1 MKYLRLF
8 EGFSDEYYVKI
19 DNEEYW
25 DNVDRRVEMSSN
37 DISLLTKLFSVST
50 GVGIGSTNGLN
61 RRLLA
66 VTNIMYVNKRRK
78 VSGLLYDY
86 SMKIYKV
93 DDEYFYVN
101 IISHQPI
108 LPWSDFEME
117 YSYKCDQTDGLVE
130 FLKNEGFI

>member
-8 EGFSDEYYVKI
+8 EGFGSDYYVKI

-25 DNVDRRVEMSSN
+25 DNVGRRVEMSSN

-50 GVGIGSTNGLN
+50 GVGIGS
-61 RRLLA
+61 RRNQKFLDL
-66 VTNIMYVNKRRK
+66 NIMYVNKRRK

-101 IISHQPI
+101 IISHKPI
-108 LPWSDFEME
+108 LPWSDFEIE
-117 YSYKCDQTDGLVE
+117 YSYKCDQIDGLVE

>member
-8 EGFSDEYYVKI
+8 EGFGDDYYEEI

-50 GVGIGSTNGLN
+50 GVGIGSTNGSIQDRFLD
-61 RRLLA
+61 L
-66 VTNIMYVNKRRK
+66 NIMYVNKRRK
-78 VSGLLYDY
+78 VSGLYDY

-108 LPWSDFEME
+108 LPWSDFEMD

>member
-1 MKYLRLF
+1 MKHLRLF
-8 EGFSDEYYVKI
+8 EGFGDDYYVKI

-25 DNVDRRVEMSSN
+25 DNVGRRVEMSSN

-50 GVGIGSTNGLN
+50 GVGIGSTNGSIQDRFLD
-61 RRLLA
+61 L
-66 VTNIMYVNKRRK
+66 NIMYVNKRRK

-108 LPWSDFEME
+108 LPWSDFEMD
-117 YSYKCDQTDGLVE
+117 YSYKCDQIDGLVE

>member
-1 MKYLRLF
+1 MKHLRLF
-8 EGFSDEYYVKI
+8 EGFGSDYYEEI

-25 DNVDRRVEMSSN
+25 DNVGRRVEMSSN

-61 RRLLA
+61 LDL
-66 VTNIMYVNKRRK
+66 NIMYVNKRRK
-78 VSGLLYDY
+78 VSGLYDY